1 MSRAGGRE
9 APPFSRSSCSAWS
22 HAHHVVL
29 FFSMYKIQNP
39 EADIKVEVGLF
50 SVFLCF
56 VFFFFSFPFFS
67 LVYIRFYVHFSF
79 LLRLSFIFQRR
90 VFSLFL
96 SRVKILDIRRF
107 VCFRSNVI
115 FLHIYLCY
123 LVSVIVMKT
132 HFLFLAFFLN
142 HRYMTNIRNVNWQLI
157 CNTNND
163 IRFSIYT
170 SNCLANTEII

>member
-1 MSRAGGRE
+1 MQEVVRRPLLVVA
-9 APPFSRSSCSAWS
+9 A
-22 HAHHVVL
+22 VVL
-29 FFSMYKIQNP
+29 GHMRIM
-39 EADIKVEVGLF
+39 LF
-50 SVFLCF
+50 SSFPCTKSRTRRLILKSRLVCFVFLCF

-90 VFSLFL
+90 VFSQFL

-163 IRFSIYT
+163 IQFSIYT